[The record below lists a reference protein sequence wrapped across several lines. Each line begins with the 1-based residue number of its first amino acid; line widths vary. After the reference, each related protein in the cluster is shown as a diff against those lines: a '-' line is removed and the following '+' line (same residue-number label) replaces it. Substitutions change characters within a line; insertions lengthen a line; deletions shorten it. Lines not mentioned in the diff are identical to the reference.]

1 MYYLNMRS
9 RDRLIIQTSQR
20 IQMKFDV
27 YINTSVSVYDVE
39 AKTEKEAQTK
49 ALKLML
55 KQIRQKDPS
64 VDTEQVHHL
73 KINYVLDSDD
83 YYEQDR

>member
-1 MYYLNMRS
+1 
-9 RDRLIIQTSQR
+9 
-20 IQMKFDV
+20 MKFDV

-39 AKTEKEAQTK
+39 AKTENEAQTK

-64 VDTEQVHHL
+64 LDTEQVQHL
-73 KINYVLDSDD
+73 KINYVMDSDD
-83 YYEQDR
+83 WYPEFKEEN

>member
-1 MYYLNMRS
+1 
-9 RDRLIIQTSQR
+9 
-20 IQMKFDV
+20 MKYDV

-64 VDTEQVHHL
+64 IDTEQVQHL
-73 KINYVLDSDD
+73 RINYVMDSDD
-83 YYEQDR
+83 WYPTNGGNDD

>member
-1 MYYLNMRS
+1 
-9 RDRLIIQTSQR
+9 
-20 IQMKFDV
+20 MKYDV
-27 YINTSVSVYDVE
+27 YINTSVSIYDVE

-64 VDTEQVHHL
+64 LDTEQVQHL
-73 KINYVLDSDD
+73 RINYVMDSDD
-83 YYEQDR
+83 WYGGNDE

>member
-1 MYYLNMRS
+1 
-9 RDRLIIQTSQR
+9 
-20 IQMKFDV
+20 MKYDV

-39 AKTEKEAQTK
+39 AKTEKEAQSK

-64 VDTEQVHHL
+64 LDTEQVQHL
-73 KINYVLDSDD
+73 RINYVMDSDD
-83 YYEQDR
+83 WYPTHGGNDE

>member
-1 MYYLNMRS
+1 
-9 RDRLIIQTSQR
+9 
-20 IQMKFDV
+20 MKYDV
-27 YINTSVSVYDVE
+27 YINTSVSIYDVE

-64 VDTEQVHHL
+64 IDTEQVQHL
-73 KINYVLDSDD
+73 RINYVMDSDD
-83 YYEQDR
+83 WYPTHGGNND

>member
-1 MYYLNMRS
+1 
-9 RDRLIIQTSQR
+9 
-20 IQMKFDV
+20 MKFDV

-39 AKTEKEAQTK
+39 AKTEKEAQSK

-64 VDTEQVHHL
+64 LDTEQVQHL
-73 KINYVLDSDD
+73 RINYVMDSDD
-83 YYEQDR
+83 WYPTHGGNDE

>member
-1 MYYLNMRS
+1 
-9 RDRLIIQTSQR
+9 
-20 IQMKFDV
+20 MKYDV

-64 VDTEQVHHL
+64 LDTEQVQHL
-73 KINYVLDSDD
+73 RINYVMDSDD
-83 YYEQDR
+83 WYPTHGGNDE

>member
-1 MYYLNMRS
+1 
-9 RDRLIIQTSQR
+9 
-20 IQMKFDV
+20 MKYDV

-39 AKTEKEAQTK
+39 AKTEKEAQSK

-64 VDTEQVHHL
+64 IDTEQVQHL
-73 KINYVLDSDD
+73 RINYLMDSDD
-83 YYEQDR
+83 WYPTNGGNDE

>member
-1 MYYLNMRS
+1 
-9 RDRLIIQTSQR
+9 
-20 IQMKFDV
+20 MKYDV
-27 YINTSVSVYDVE
+27 YINTSVSIYDVE

-64 VDTEQVHHL
+64 IDTEQVQHL
-73 KINYVLDSDD
+73 RINYVMDSDD
-83 YYEQDR
+83 WYGGYDE

>member
-1 MYYLNMRS
+1 
-9 RDRLIIQTSQR
+9 
-20 IQMKFDV
+20 MKYDV

-39 AKTEKEAQTK
+39 AKTEKEAQSK

-64 VDTEQVHHL
+64 LDTEQVQHL
-73 KINYVLDSDD
+73 RINYVMDSDD
-83 YYEQDR
+83 WYGGYDE

>member
-1 MYYLNMRS
+1 
-9 RDRLIIQTSQR
+9 
-20 IQMKFDV
+20 
-27 YINTSVSVYDVE
+27 
-39 AKTEKEAQTK
+39 
-49 ALKLML
+49 ML

>member
-1 MYYLNMRS
+1 
-9 RDRLIIQTSQR
+9 
-20 IQMKFDV
+20 MKFDV
-27 YINTSVSVYDVE
+27 YINTSVSVFDVE

-64 VDTEQVHHL
+64 LDTEQVQHL
-73 KINYVLDSDD
+73 KINYVMDSDD
-83 YYEQDR
+83 WYPNFKEEN

>member
-1 MYYLNMRS
+1 
-9 RDRLIIQTSQR
+9 
-20 IQMKFDV
+20 MKFDV

-55 KQIRQKDPS
+55 KQIKQKDPS
-64 VDTEQVHHL
+64 LDTEQVQHL
-73 KINYVLDSDD
+73 KINYVMDSDD
-83 YYEQDR
+83 WYPEFNLGKFMEIFKQKLKEKN

>member
-1 MYYLNMRS
+1 
-9 RDRLIIQTSQR
+9 
-20 IQMKFDV
+20 MKFDV

-55 KQIRQKDPS
+55 KQIRKKDPS
-64 VDTEQVHHL
+64 LDTEQVLHL
-73 KINYVLDSDD
+73 KINYVMDSDD
-83 YYEQDR
+83 WYQNFKEEN

>member
-1 MYYLNMRS
+1 
-9 RDRLIIQTSQR
+9 
-20 IQMKFDV
+20 MKYDV

-55 KQIRQKDPS
+55 KQIRKKDIS
-64 VDTEQVHHL
+64 EDTEQVQHM
-73 KINYVLDSDD
+73 KINYVMDSDD
-83 YYEQDR
+83 WYPTNGGNDE

>member
-1 MYYLNMRS
+1 
-9 RDRLIIQTSQR
+9 
-20 IQMKFDV
+20 MKFDV

-55 KQIRQKDPS
+55 KQIRKKDIS
-64 VDTEQVHHL
+64 EDTEQVQHM
-73 KINYVLDSDD
+73 KINYVMDSDD
-83 YYEQDR
+83 RYPPYRGNYD

>member
-1 MYYLNMRS
+1 
-9 RDRLIIQTSQR
+9 
-20 IQMKFDV
+20 MKYDV

-64 VDTEQVHHL
+64 LDTEQVQHM
-73 KINYVLDSDD
+73 KINYVMDSDD
-83 YYEQDR
+83 WYPTYRGNHD

>member
-1 MYYLNMRS
+1 
-9 RDRLIIQTSQR
+9 
-20 IQMKFDV
+20 MKFDV

-39 AKTEKEAQTK
+39 AKTEKEAQSK

-64 VDTEQVHHL
+64 LDTEQVQHL
-73 KINYVLDSDD
+73 RINYVMDSDD
-83 YYEQDR
+83 WYPTNGGNDE

>member
-1 MYYLNMRS
+1 
-9 RDRLIIQTSQR
+9 
-20 IQMKFDV
+20 MKYDV

-39 AKTEKEAQTK
+39 AKTEKEAQSK

-64 VDTEQVHHL
+64 IDTEQVQHL
-73 KINYVLDSDD
+73 RINYVMDSDD
-83 YYEQDR
+83 WYPTHGGNDD

>member
-1 MYYLNMRS
+1 
-9 RDRLIIQTSQR
+9 
-20 IQMKFDV
+20 MKFDV

-64 VDTEQVHHL
+64 LDTEQVHHL
-73 KINYVLDSDD
+73 KINYVMDSDD
-83 YYEQDR
+83 WYSDLEEKN

>member
-1 MYYLNMRS
+1 
-9 RDRLIIQTSQR
+9 
-20 IQMKFDV
+20 MKFDV

-64 VDTEQVHHL
+64 IDTEQVQHL
-73 KINYVLDSDD
+73 RINYVMGSDD
-83 YYEQDR
+83 WYPPCGGNNE

>member
-1 MYYLNMRS
+1 
-9 RDRLIIQTSQR
+9 
-20 IQMKFDV
+20 MKYDV

-39 AKTEKEAQTK
+39 AKTEKEAQVK

-64 VDTEQVHHL
+64 IDTEQVQHL
-73 KINYVLDSDD
+73 RINYVMDSDD
-83 YYEQDR
+83 WYSTHGGNDD

>member
-1 MYYLNMRS
+1 
-9 RDRLIIQTSQR
+9 
-20 IQMKFDV
+20 MKFDV

-39 AKTEKEAQTK
+39 AKTEKEAQIK

-64 VDTEQVHHL
+64 IDTEQVQHL
-73 KINYVLDSDD
+73 KINYVMDSDD
-83 YYEQDR
+83 WYGGNDD

>member
-1 MYYLNMRS
+1 
-9 RDRLIIQTSQR
+9 
-20 IQMKFDV
+20 MKYDV
-27 YINTSVSVYDVE
+27 YINTSVSIYDVE

-64 VDTEQVHHL
+64 LDTEQVQHL
-73 KINYVLDSDD
+73 KIDYVMDSDD
-83 YYEQDR
+83 WYPTHGGNDE

>member
-1 MYYLNMRS
+1 
-9 RDRLIIQTSQR
+9 
-20 IQMKFDV
+20 MKFDV

-64 VDTEQVHHL
+64 LDTEQVQHL
-73 KINYVLDSDD
+73 KINYVMDSDD
-83 YYEQDR
+83 WYPKLEEEN

>member
-1 MYYLNMRS
+1 
-9 RDRLIIQTSQR
+9 
-20 IQMKFDV
+20 MKFDV

-55 KQIRQKDPS
+55 KQIRKKDPS
-64 VDTEQVHHL
+64 LDTEQVQHL
-73 KINYVLDSDD
+73 KINYVMDSDD
-83 YYEQDR
+83 LYQNFKEEN